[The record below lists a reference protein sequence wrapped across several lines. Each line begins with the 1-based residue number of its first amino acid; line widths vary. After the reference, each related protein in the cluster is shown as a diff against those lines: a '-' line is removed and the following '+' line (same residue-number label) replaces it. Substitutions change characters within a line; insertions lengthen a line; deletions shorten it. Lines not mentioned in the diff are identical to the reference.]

1 MYLTLSS
8 YIIMKRLFRESAM
21 RHLSVDYNW
30 QSRLYAL
37 PIAYIQ
43 YVYLTRC
50 YDSHFDFWNALK
62 FYYKKKYFFMDS
74 FGRTSFVQL
83 SVVFLSFNLNQH
95 IQYTYRYSVVT
106 VKCLLLFHLHLVLF
120 MVFII
125 NNFYASMK

>member
-8 YIIMKRLFRESAM
+8 YIIMKRFFRESAM

-43 YVYLTRC
+43 YVYLTR

-62 FYYKKKYFFMDS
+62 FYYKKNTFSWILLDAPLLYSWVLF
-74 FGRTSFVQL
+74 
-83 SVVFLSFNLNQH
+83 FLSFNLNQH

-125 NNFYASMK
+125 NNFYASVK